1 MSILDLSGRGAL
13 VVGGGQG
20 MGRATAL
27 LLAQAGA
34 NPVVVDLEQDR
45 ADGVAAEIEALG
57 RKSVG
62 LSFDVTKP
70 EGANEA
76 IAEAE
81 RATGRLDIVV
91 NIVGGASWSP
101 LLSVD
106 DETWER
112 DFDVNLRHHLYVGR
126 AAARNWVAKERPG
139 VLCVVASISGM
150 FGAARHGAYGA
161 AKAGVLSFVKTAAE
175 EWWPHGIRVNAVV
188 PGTVRTPRMEAEWAA
203 GSTPRPAAD
212 LLGTIAEPEDIGG
225 AISFLVSDLARKV
238 TGQALVV
245 DGGWTTRFPYSLT

>member
-34 NPVVVDLEQDR
+34 NPVVVDLDQDR
-45 ADGVAAEIEALG
+45 AEGVAAEIEALG

-81 RATGRLDIVV
+81 RP
-91 NIVGGASWSP
+91 ASSTLWS
-101 LLSVD
+101 
-106 DETWER
+106 T
-112 DFDVNLRHHLYVGR
+112 
-126 AAARNWVAKERPG
+126 
-139 VLCVVASISGM
+139 
-150 FGAARHGAYGA
+150 
-161 AKAGVLSFVKTAAE
+161 
-175 EWWPHGIRVNAVV
+175 
-188 PGTVRTPRMEAEWAA
+188 
-203 GSTPRPAAD
+203 
-212 LLGTIAEPEDIGG
+212 
-225 AISFLVSDLARKV
+225 
-238 TGQALVV
+238 
-245 DGGWTTRFPYSLT
+245 